1 VVVPRLIGLLPI
13 AGKGALIV
21 FAGWAVAGW
30 AGAAL
35 LAAGLTGV
43 VVAGNALWT
52 VRVTR
57 DVAAKPRRKRLS
69 SEFGGRL
76 AELGEKAGFE
86 TSPDIGFIDGP
97 PNAFAWGPPHA
108 PHLVVAESLH
118 DLLSERQLLA
128 VLAHELAHVRAGDAR
143 RLVLGE
149 LFGRLSY
156 AAALLAL
163 LIAAAAFVLDG
174 RILAPAWAWWGLA
187 FGPTLLSAL
196 HHFLSRRAEFRADV
210 EASRL
215 TGDPAALSQAL
226 ARIQWAT
233 SGHSLKNTIEE
244 FAGITG
250 RGWWRTHP
258 AVEDRINRL
267 QRMAGR
273 QAV

>member
-1 VVVPRLIGLLPI
+1 MLPRLIGLLPI
-13 AGKGALIV
+13 AGKAALIV

-30 AGAAL
+30 PGAGVLAVAL
-35 LAAGLTGV
+35 GV
-43 VVAGNALWT
+43 TVGAGNALWT

-57 DVAAKPRRKRLS
+57 DVSAQPRRKRLS
-69 SEFGGRL
+69 PDFGDRL

-86 TSPDIGFIDGP
+86 TTPDIGFIDGP
-97 PNAFAWGPPHA
+97 PNAFAWGPPRA

-156 AAALLAL
+156 AAALVAL
-163 LIAAAAFVLDG
+163 LIAALAFVLNG
-174 RILAPAWAWWGLA
+174 TVLAPGWAWWVLA
-187 FGPTLLSAL
+187 LGPTSLSAL
-196 HHFLSRRAEFRADV
+196 HHFLSRRAEFRADAV
-210 EASRL
+210 ASRL

-233 SGHSLKNTIEE
+233 SGSSLKNTIEE

-258 AVEDRINRL
+258 AVEDRIDRL
-267 QRMAGR
+267 QRAAGR
-273 QAV
+273 QAG